1 MRVFEGDAMKLSRDL
16 HLLGALRGFGIETV
30 VHHDLGA
37 RPEEGLGHVRTDE
50 ADAARYK
57 NGAGVF
63 LGVNGSVMMRGGLGG
78 HGENYVSPIERSISR
93 LTIST

>member
-63 LGVNGSVMMRGGLGG
+63 LGVNGSVMMRGVG
-78 HGENYVSPIERSISR
+78 HGETVVSAIERSIV
-93 LTIST
+93 LYHTVL